1 MIRELQDSA
10 TIPKQG
16 NGSNVR
22 VLCDPIPRLL
32 IISKTA
38 ANLIAN
44 SPIKGSRVFHGSV
57 GNYAEGNVTGGQ
69 HYRNTG
75 TINYGSIGT
84 QNFEIRREGDVESG
98 SGAEKEGVGLVVRS
112 ALPKQS
118 NT

>member
-16 NGSNVR
+16 NGSN
-22 VLCDPIPRLL
+22 
-32 IISKTA
+32 
-38 ANLIAN
+38 
-44 SPIKGSRVFHGSV
+44 GSRVFHGSV